1 MNRTIDIDPL
11 KSVVIDEKDA
21 TSLDSLPL
29 NQTLECNTLSNTTI
43 ATLGNTTEIIED
55 IQTQGRIDDE
65 EPVREIIRQDVT
77 TEGHELTLTIEIKN
91 ETSSVLILAKQKLG
105 RGKWALEPPQKIK
118 VSLMTVTVISKCSL

>member
-11 KSVVIDEKDA
+11 RSVVIDEKDA

-55 IQTQGRIDDE
+55 IQPETRKGE
-65 EPVREIIRQDVT
+65 AAEPVKEIIRQDVG
-77 TEGHELTLTIEIKN
+77 TEGHELTLTVCHTKYYY
-91 ETSSVLILAKQKLG
+91 VGHQLILL
-105 RGKWALEPPQKIK
+105 PD
-118 VSLMTVTVISKCSL
+118 

>member
-77 TEGHELTLTIEIKN
+77 TEGHELTLTVCYTK
-91 ETSSVLILAKQKLG
+91 
-105 RGKWALEPPQKIK
+105 
-118 VSLMTVTVISKCSL
+118 